1 MLAHDNI
8 RSFFSTVSHL
18 CSRGAADV
26 SAVELHL
33 CLRPKHHVWQN
44 WRENAK
50 QEGFLYPPP
59 QFPIKLTQ
67 ALTAFVTL
75 SAKVSKVV
83 QSFLL
88 VGCHQHR
95 PWNSHSTNIYCVEI
109 CYLVKR
115 LQANSVFL
123 SVASIFRSF
132 RGASTASPLKKKN
145 SLALLMCSNEK
156 K

>member
-33 CLRPKHHVWQN
+33 CLRPRHHVWQN

-67 ALTAFVTL
+67 ALTALETL

-115 LQANSVFL
+115 LQANSVFFGSCVDL
-123 SVASIFRSF
+123 PLFQRSIYSF
-132 RGASTASPLKKKN
+132 SIKNKKPH
-145 SLALLMCSNEK
+145 
-156 K
+156 